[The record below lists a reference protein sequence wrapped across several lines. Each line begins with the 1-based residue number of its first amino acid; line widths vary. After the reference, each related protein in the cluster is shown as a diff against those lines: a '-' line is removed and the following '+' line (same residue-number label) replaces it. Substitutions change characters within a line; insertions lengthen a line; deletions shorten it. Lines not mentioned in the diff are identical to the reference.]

1 MTNKKVNEKEHLLI
15 TTYEIDRE
23 KRHIGQ
29 KNSDWTKSKKISKFR
44 RKTVNLVAKSHT
56 KETNN

>member
-29 KNSDWTKSKKISKFR
+29 KNSDWTKSKKYRSFVEKR
-44 RKTVNLVAKSHT
+44 
-56 KETNN
+56 

>member
-29 KNSDWTKSKKISKFR
+29 KKQ
-44 RKTVNLVAKSHT
+44 
-56 KETNN
+56 